1 MRPLVPGLL
10 IAGSLALSACS
21 EPATPAAG
29 PAPAAPAP
37 AAAPSDGLEAPP
49 PAEGATPEDV
59 TAGTPVVDG
68 GDAGARAAVAAYL
81 EQEGAEADTRH
92 RDARVD
98 LDGDGQDDLLVY
110 LEDPYFCGSGGC
122 SLVVFRNEGDTF
134 TKVASTSVT
143 RSPIAV
149 GAAGPAGWRDLYVSI
164 GGGGGASGV
173 VRLVHEGGGYPGN
186 PSTLPVVDSM
196 PDDARIVID

>member
-1 MRPLVPGLL
+1 MRLLASSLLVIG
-10 IAGSLALSACS
+10 GLALAACS
-21 EPATPAAG
+21 EPATPDTT
-29 PAPAAPAP
+29 PAP
-37 AAAPSDGLEAPP
+37 AAAPSDALETPPPIDASPTAETPAEAPV
-49 PAEGATPEDV
+49 AY
-59 TAGTPVVDG
+59 
-68 GDAGARAAVAAYL
+68 GDEAGAQAAVAAYL

-122 SLVVFRNEGDTF
+122 SLVVFRNEGATF

-149 GAAGPAGWRDLYVSI
+149 GAAGPAGWRELYVSI